1 MKREQTPL
9 EILQLEK
16 TRLRAIGKQQE
27 EKLTADFHYMQEN
40 AGSILL
46 SSISTLFFPHSKSGS
61 STKKQPEETA
71 SEATANGAPQQPLG
85 ISDYLSIA
93 GGLAPVAWGIVQPI
107 IFTWGMKQ
115 VKKWLSRHL
124 FKKKS

>member
-1 MKREQTPL
+1 MNRELTPL
-9 EILQLEK
+9 ERLQLEK
-16 TRLRAIGKQQE
+16 TRLRAVGKLQE

-46 SSISTLFFPHSKSGS
+46 SGISTLLFPNSKSGS
-61 STKKQPEETA
+61 SAKKQPEGTA

-85 ISDYLSIA
+85 FSDYLSIA

-107 IFTWGMKQ
+107 ILTWGMKQ

-124 FKKKS
+124 FTKKS